1 MQTRRKLPPPPPN
14 NKATKALKVTT
25 RYLEIKNFK
34 NIGLEQNVS
43 IEDLDSFDLDNK
55 PKQKSELKAFKLFL
69 NNTFTDKL
77 GGLVLIIG
85 ENNTGK
91 SNLLKALGCFS
102 DQLDEFKKNC
112 TPNYVGYEE
121 SISSLKLSTLEDK
134 ELQKEIAI
142 SIDSS
147 SKITFDQ
154 GVTEIDLLKTICY
167 KALDNAT
174 LSEKDR
180 LSYQEH
186 IENFRVKEDFLNSY
200 NQIISSTPN
209 IQDEL
214 FSKIQNELPSQVI
227 SNMRDLC
234 EALWRNVPNFK
245 RDFCDN
251 LETKFRSA
259 WLEKMI
265 QDLTAKTT
273 LEDKNEILKNFKKEL
288 LPIAQKWLKD
298 DYYNRRSLS
307 DLTLSQITIWRFVN
321 DETFLK
327 IDSNKLIDSL
337 KKLEKE
343 RLEQVSTKQT
353 CTSVEDLLKSGSIDV
368 SKLPNFPQV
377 IYYNNSKCFRHRD
390 LIIKPEELEKSVFFR
405 AFFKAIGVNL
415 SSVKQSYSRASGNIG
430 YLTHLQEQIQQ
441 KVISKITNRF
451 NNLYFQK
458 EQNKKWSYL
467 FDFRLDLYNVSLSLF
482 KKGANNQK
490 EVLDLDYQS
499 EGFKWFFN
507 LFFSLLFGNSLKKDA
522 LILMDEMGSNLSVPT
537 RKECRKFL
545 KEFGQK
551 VGVTFVLVT
560 HDPFLVDMNHLDEV
574 RVLRYNEKSLQS
586 VSVHGFSSVDLGDN
600 GALKTIK
607 KSLGVSHKVLNEND
621 KLLFVEG
628 ISDYNYLS
636 AFKLLYEQENK
647 TSLNMVFLPI
657 NGLGRDNLKE
667 PDKPKMKEIL
677 KTLIEEEPNATLLV
691 DNDKRGQA
699 CEELNKELKNKLNIL
714 KLNDCD
720 DSFKNFKNIEDL
732 FSENDAIKLDLKN
745 KSFCSHIAYTSAL
758 KNDLLLNP
766 SLVETETKRNFY
778 KLLEWLYLEMDADN
792 KVDN

>member
-1 MQTRRKLPPPPPN
+1 M
-14 NKATKALKVTT
+14 
-25 RYLEIKNFK
+25 
-34 NIGLEQNVS
+34 
-43 IEDLDSFDLDNK
+43 
-55 PKQKSELKAFKLFL
+55 

-307 DLTLSQITIWRFVN
+307 DLTLSQITIWRFIN
-321 DETFLK
+321 DGDFLK
-327 IDSNKLIDSL
+327 IESDEPTN
-337 KKLEKE
+337 E
-343 RLEQVSTKQT
+343 LEQVSNNKPAIELEQVSNNQLAIY
-353 CTSVEDLLKSGSIDV
+353 TSVDDLLNSEPIDV
-368 SKLPNFPQV
+368 SKISRFPQV
-377 IYYNNSKCFRHRD
+377 IYYNNSKCFKHRD

-430 YLTHLQEQIQQ
+430 YLTHLQEQIKQ

-621 KLLFVEG
+621 RLLFVEG

-636 AFKLLYEQENK
+636 AFKLLYEQEKK
-647 TSLNMVFLPI
+647 TSLDMVFLPI

-667 PDKPKMKEIL
+667 LDKPKMKEIL
-677 KTLIEEEPNATLLV
+677 KTLAEEEPNATLLV

-699 CEELNKELKNKLNIL
+699 CEELNKELGSKLNL
-714 KLNDCD
+714 FKLNQCD

-732 FSENDAIKLDLKN
+732 FSENDAIKLDFKN
-745 KSFCSHIAYTSAL
+745 KYSGSHTAYTSAL

-766 SLVETETKRNFY
+766 SLVETETKENFY
-778 KLLEWLYLEMDADN
+778 KLLEGIYLKMDADN
-792 KVDN
+792 KADNKKALMGR

>member
-1 MQTRRKLPPPPPN
+1 M
-14 NKATKALKVTT
+14 
-25 RYLEIKNFK
+25 
-34 NIGLEQNVS
+34 
-43 IEDLDSFDLDNK
+43 DSFDLDNK
-55 PKQKSELKAFKLFL
+55 PKQKSELKTFKLFL

-154 GVTEIDLLKTICY
+154 SVTEIDLLKTICH

-174 LSEKDR
+174 LSEEDR
-180 LSYQEH
+180 LSYQES
-186 IENFRVKEDFLNSY
+186 IERYGLSYHKENIIKEVYQQIKKDFLNLY
-200 NQIISSTPN
+200 NQIISSAPN

-214 FSKIQNELPSQVI
+214 FSKIQDKLFSQTI
-227 SNMRDLC
+227 SDMRDLC
-234 EALWRNVPNFK
+234 VALWDNVPDFK
-245 RDFCDN
+245 RDFCDDDS
-251 LETKFRSA
+251 EFKSA
-259 WLEKMI
+259 WLDEVI
-265 QDLTAKTT
+265 HDLTTKTT
-273 LEDKNEILKNFKKEL
+273 LEDKSEVLENFKKKL
-288 LPIAQKWLKD
+288 LPFAHGWYEKHKNVRYMVHELK
-298 DYYNRRSLS
+298 LS
-307 DLTLSQITIWRFVN
+307 DITIWRFVN
-321 DETFLK
+321 DNTFLK

-337 KKLEKE
+337 KKLEEE
-343 RLEQVSTKQT
+343 RLKQVSTKQT

-368 SKLPNFPQV
+368 SKLPDFPKV
-377 IYYNNSKCFRHRD
+377 IYYNNSNRFRHRD

-405 AFFKAIGVNL
+405 AFFKAIGVSL

-467 FDFRLDLYNVSLSLF
+467 FDFRLDLYHISLSLF
-482 KKGANNQK
+482 KKGANNKK

-636 AFKLLYEQENK
+636 VFKLLYEQENK
-647 TSLNMVFLPI
+647 ISLNMVFLPI

-699 CEELNKELKNKLNIL
+699 CEELNKELGSKLNL
-714 KLNDCD
+714 FKLSQCD

-745 KSFCSHIAYTSAL
+745 KYSGSHTAYTSAL

-766 SLVETETKRNFY
+766 SLVETGTKGNFY
-778 KLLEWLYLEMDADN
+778 KLLEWLYLKMDADN
-792 KVDN
+792 KVDNKKA

>member
-1 MQTRRKLPPPPPN
+1 M
-14 NKATKALKVTT
+14 
-25 RYLEIKNFK
+25 
-34 NIGLEQNVS
+34 
-43 IEDLDSFDLDNK
+43 DSFDLDNK

-154 GVTEIDLLKTICY
+154 SVTEIDLLKTICH

-180 LSYQEH
+180 LSYQES
-186 IENFRVKEDFLNSY
+186 IEKCPVKEDFLNLY

-214 FSKIQNELPSQVI
+214 FSKIQDELFSQTI
-227 SNMRDLC
+227 SDMRDLC
-234 EALWRNVPNFK
+234 VALWHNVPDFK

-251 LETKFRSA
+251 SSESKFKCA
-259 WLEKMI
+259 WLDEVI
-265 QDLTAKTT
+265 HDLTTKTT
-273 LEDKNEILKNFKKEL
+273 LKDKSGVLENFKKEL
-288 LPIAQKWLKD
+288 LPFARKWCNSNQFLSYLDYQRNLGDLRLD
-298 DYYNRRSLS
+298 D
-307 DLTLSQITIWRFVN
+307 IIIWRLVN
-321 DETFLK
+321 DKTFLK

-337 KKLEKE
+337 KELEKE
-343 RLEQVSTKQT
+343 RLKQVSTKQT

-377 IYYNNSKCFRHRD
+377 IYYNNSNRFRHRD

-467 FDFRLDLYNVSLSLF
+467 FDFRLDLYHISLSLF

-647 TSLNMVFLPI
+647 DSLNMVFLPI
-657 NGLGRDNLKE
+657 NGLGSDNLKE

-699 CEELNKELKNKLNIL
+699 CEELNKELGSKLNL
-714 KLNDCD
+714 FKLNQCD

-732 FSENDAIKLDLKN
+732 FSENDAVKLELKN
-745 KSFCSHIAYTSAL
+745 KSFRSHTAYTSTL

-766 SLVETETKRNFY
+766 SLVETETKGNFY
-778 KLLEWLYLEMDADN
+778 KLLEWLYFKMDADN
-792 KVDN
+792 KVDNKKA